1 MRRILSIT
9 QLTRGYASMSSC
21 FGSLRHLT
29 STNYRLHFIVK
40 QLCGICRWHYLLYF
54 FMSRLLKIWQHNLL
68 AIEPVASL
76 HQDVIFFIYDI

>member
-9 QLTRGYASMSSC
+9 QLTRGNASMSSC

-29 STNYRLHFIVK
+29 PANYRLHFIVK
-40 QLCGICRWHYLLYF
+40 QLCGIGRWHYLLYF
-54 FMSRLLKIWQHNLL
+54 FMSRLLKIWKHNLL